1 MLASSQE
8 TNLSEMVKIYNV
20 HWEVWPEY
28 TLDHGNLR
36 QIGVE
41 VGLAG
46 SHTSD
51 PKHVDP
57 TCPRCHEVRLA
68 LSEIADMIVERRAGN
83 ITTRPCWR
91 TRAPDHSLILDARTG
106 FRPLVSFSIVLQKQR
121 LDEQFNQ
128 DDTAAFSCS
137 RMILQSSGF
146 GTCETST
153 ANPPAVPN
161 LTERPRWK
169 EQKPKCLRLH
179 GPFVCSGPGGIN
191 ETSHFDRGIHYRPS
205 LCDGRRH
212 PKGVRRL
219 PQCAALAGSFPPRR

>member
-1 MLASSQE
+1 MKSHPNAHYTQGEARARTKKELDMLASSQE

-41 VGLAG
+41 VGLVG

-57 TCPRCHEVRLA
+57 TCPRCHDVRLA

-128 DDTAAFSCS
+128 DDTAA
-137 RMILQSSGF
+137 L
-146 GTCETST
+146 
-153 ANPPAVPN
+153 
-161 LTERPRWK
+161 
-169 EQKPKCLRLH
+169 
-179 GPFVCSGPGGIN
+179 FVLKDDLAELGI
-191 ETSHFDRGIHYRPS
+191 
-205 LCDGRRH
+205 RH
-212 PKGVRRL
+212 L
-219 PQCAALAGSFPPRR
+219 